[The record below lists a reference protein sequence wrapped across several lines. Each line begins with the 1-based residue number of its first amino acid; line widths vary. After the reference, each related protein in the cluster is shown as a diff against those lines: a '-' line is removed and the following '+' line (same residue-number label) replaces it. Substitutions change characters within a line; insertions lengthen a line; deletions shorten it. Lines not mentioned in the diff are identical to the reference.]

1 MYKQFDFKSNIN
13 VLMLLSE
20 KRLLK
25 GAGSKLPE
33 GKKGQRSARMSNTY
47 TGRPWEV
54 YIYKRGIREFKQGKK
69 NM

>member
-1 MYKQFDFKSNIN
+1 MRVGRTYFNSLQMYKQFDFKSNIN

-47 TGRPWEV
+47 TGRP
-54 YIYKRGIREFKQGKK
+54 
-69 NM
+69 